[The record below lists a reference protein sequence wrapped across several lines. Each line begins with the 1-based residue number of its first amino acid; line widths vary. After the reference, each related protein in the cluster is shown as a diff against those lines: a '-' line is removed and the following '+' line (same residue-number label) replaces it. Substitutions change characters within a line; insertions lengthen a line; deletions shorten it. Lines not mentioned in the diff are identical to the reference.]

1 MKRLG
6 VALVVVLIEKYFF
19 CVYLFNEKEENICR
33 QLFPIYFLIYIG
45 NKSTI
50 SYLHSYI
57 HGKQINENK
66 EN

>member
-33 QLFPIYFLIYIG
+33 QLFPIYFLI
-45 NKSTI
+45 
-50 SYLHSYI
+50 HR
-57 HGKQINENK
+57 KQIYYFLFTFLYTWKTNQ
-66 EN
+66 